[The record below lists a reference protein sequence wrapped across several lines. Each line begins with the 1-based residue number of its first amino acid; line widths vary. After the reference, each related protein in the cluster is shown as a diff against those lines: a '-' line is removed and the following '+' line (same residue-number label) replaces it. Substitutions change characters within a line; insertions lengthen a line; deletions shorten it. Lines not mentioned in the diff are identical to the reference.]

1 MPPPSSPDRPRPSR
15 PARRKVSAR
24 VYRRRRIAA
33 ALAALLVLGLLT
45 AAGGWGYTAFRFRQ
59 ISSVHVPGLGKTPSD
74 GSVNLLVVG
83 SDTRQGLRDGGFGD
97 AAGQRS
103 GVIIVVH
110 LVPAGRL
117 RRLPRGRRRPRR
129 GLDDGDQDPGPQ
141 PPAAAP
147 RPTHHLPQRVP
158 QPARRWL
165 GRASM
170 MDRWRRSSRSKSPS
184 T

>member
-1 MPPPSSPDRPRPSR
+1 MGEGGGVTP
-15 PARRKVSAR
+15 RKVSAR
-24 VYRRRRIAA
+24 VYRRRRTAA
-33 ALAALLVLGLLT
+33 ALALLLVGRAGAAGRRLGLPRVPVPPDRL
-45 AAGGWGYTAFRFRQ
+45 GPRFRPWQ
-59 ISSVHVPGLGKTPSD
+59 GPLR

-129 GLDDGDQDPGPQ
+129 GLDDGDQTLARSRR
-141 PPAAAP
+141 PPAAGLLI
-147 RPTHHLPQRVP
+147 TFHNGCLN
-158 QPARRWL
+158 
-165 GRASM
+165 
-170 MDRWRRSSRSKSPS
+170 
-184 T
+184 